1 MRWLYFIAL
10 AIVAVVV
17 GQLDLVGDTTILIVM
32 IFAIIIWYE
41 KKFEDFDDR
50 IERVKGQLPF
60 IIEKNEFL
68 EAKVRQLYEMDQ
80 QREEEK
86 KLE

>member
-32 IFAIIIWYE
+32 IFAVALWYE
-41 KKFEDFDDR
+41 KKFEDMDER
-50 IERVKGQLPF
+50 LERVKGQLPF

-68 EAKVRQLYEMDQ
+68 EAKVRQLYEYRQD
-80 QREEEK
+80 EEEK